1 MYFVSLFHSFVRIL
15 TGMRVRHWDALSQA
29 VGTHVSPGEDL
40 QLSRLLKAGI
50 LRHLD
55 VLNVSVGAE
64 SSYS

>member
-1 MYFVSLFHSFVRIL
+1 MHAHTL

-29 VGTHVSPGEDL
+29 VGTHISPGEDL

-55 VLNVSVGAE
+55 VLNVRLCTCV
-64 SSYS
+64 